1 MVYTL
6 REGEKGISPF
16 KRLTSRGFY
25 GLMRILGDVRIEEGS
40 ADFRL
45 FSRRATDALL
55 GFHEHGVFWRG
66 LVPWIG
72 FRQCALR
79 YTPSARL
86 HGKTSY
92 SLGRMFRFALD
103 GITSFSVKPLR
114 LTTLAGVACSAF
126 AFLYA
131 IYALA
136 MRLFSDSTVSGWTSL
151 LISVLFIGGIQLIS
165 IGILGEYIGKLFI
178 EAKGRPHYIVAE
190 ESE

>member
-1 MVYTL
+1 ML
-6 REGEKGISPF
+6 
-16 KRLTSRGFY
+16 
-25 GLMRILGDVRIEEGS
+25 
-40 ADFRL
+40 FR
-45 FSRRATDALL
+45 S
-55 GFHEHGVFWRG
+55 
-66 LVPWIG
+66 
-72 FRQCALR
+72 LR

-131 IYALA
+131 IYALV

-165 IGILGEYIGKLFI
+165 IGILGEYLGKLFI
-178 EAKGRPHYIVAE
+178 EAKGRPHYIVSE
-190 ESE
+190 ESD